1 MTPDNTVAQAVEP
14 AAAAPPPG
22 VKLTGLPPEEFI
34 DAPWLAELLG
44 VHVKTV
50 RRMAARGELPA
61 AFRFG
66 GRSGWTAGAIIEHR
80 GRLQAKAIE
89 SGARRDSK
97 RAALCP

>member
-1 MTPDNTVAQAVEP
+1 MSPDNTVTEAPSPGVRLAELP
-14 AAAAPPPG
+14 AAA
-22 VKLTGLPPEEFI
+22 FI
-34 DAPWLAELLG
+34 DAPGLAELLG

-66 GRSGWTAGAIIEHR
+66 GRSGWTAGAIAEHV